1 MSKTTIPAGGITDSA
16 VTTAKINADAVT
28 AAKIA
33 DDAVSEEHLDAT
45 AITGSTELAAT
56 PADTDEI
63 LISDAGVLKRLDFSH
78 IKSSAGTQ
86 IVYADRSGDQSGIQ
100 HNTWTKLEY
109 NTEQYDP
116 NSLFNTAQD
125 KYIVPSDGRYF
136 FHASANFFGQIKR
149 LYARFYVNG
158 SDVNDTFYN
167 LNGSF
172 SSGTTYEFSMMIFGL
187 LNLSQDDYVEA
198 YVNLDIH
205 SGTATAN
212 QVGTQF
218 LAFRL
223 D

>member
-1 MSKTTIPAGGITDSA
+1 MSKTTIPTGGIG
-16 VTTAKINADAVT
+16 ADAIT

-33 DDAVSEEHLDAT
+33 DDTVSEEHLDAT

-78 IKSSAGTQ
+78 IKSSAGTGL
-86 IVYADRSGDQSGIQ
+86 VYADRSGDQSSIS
-100 HNTWTKLEY
+100 HNTWTKVEY
-109 NTEQYDP
+109 NSEQYDP
-116 NSLFNTAQD
+116 NSLFSTSND
-125 KYIVPSDGRYF
+125 RYVVPSDGRYY

-149 LYARFYVNG
+149 LYAKFYVNG
-158 SDVNDTFYN
+158 SGVSDTQYV

-172 SSGTTYEFSMMIFGL
+172 SSGTTYEFSMTIHGL
-187 LNLSQDDYVEA
+187 MNLSQDDYVEA

-205 SGTATAN
+205 SGTGTAN

>member
-136 FHASANFFGQIKR
+136 FHASANFLVK
-149 LYARFYVNG
+149 
-158 SDVNDTFYN
+158 
-167 LNGSF
+167 
-172 SSGTTYEFSMMIFGL
+172 
-187 LNLSQDDYVEA
+187 
-198 YVNLDIH
+198 
-205 SGTATAN
+205 
-212 QVGTQF
+212 
-218 LAFRL
+218 
-223 D
+223 

>member
-1 MSKTTIPAGGITDSA
+1 MSKTTIPTGGIG
-16 VTTAKINADAVT
+16 ADAIT

-86 IVYADRSGDQSGIQ
+86 LVYADRSGDQSSIS
-100 HNTWTKLEY
+100 HNTWTKVEY
-109 NTEQYDP
+109 NSEQYDP
-116 NSLFNTAQD
+116 NSLFSTSND
-125 KYIVPSDGRYF
+125 RYVVPSDGRYF

-149 LYARFYVNG
+149 LYAKFYVNG
-158 SDVNDTFYN
+158 SAVNDTQYV

-172 SSGTTYEFSMMIFGL
+172 SSGTTYEFSMTIHGL

-205 SGTATAN
+205 SGTGTAN

>member
-1 MSKTTIPAGGITDSA
+1 MSKTTIPTGGIG
-16 VTTAKINADAVT
+16 ADAIDST
-28 AAKIA
+28 LIA

-45 AITGSTELAAT
+45 AITGSTELAAS

-86 IVYADRSGDQSGIQ
+86 LVYADRSGDQSSIS
-100 HNTWTKLEY
+100 HNTWTKVEY
-109 NTEQYDP
+109 NSEQYDP
-116 NSLFNTAQD
+116 NSLFSTSND
-125 KYIVPSDGRYF
+125 RYVVPSDGRYY

-149 LYARFYVNG
+149 LYAKFYVNG
-158 SDVNDTFYN
+158 SGVSDTQYV

-172 SSGTTYEFSMMIFGL
+172 SSGTTYEFSMTIHGL
-187 LNLSQDDYVEA
+187 MNLSQDDYVEA

-205 SGTATAN
+205 SGTGTAN

>member
-1 MSKTTIPAGGITDSA
+1 MSKTTIPTGGIG
-16 VTTAKINADAVT
+16 ADAIT

-86 IVYADRSGDQSGIQ
+86 LVYADRSGDQSSIS
-100 HNTWTKLEY
+100 HNTWTKVEY
-109 NTEQYDP
+109 NSEQYDP
-116 NSLFNTAQD
+116 NSLFSTSND
-125 KYIVPSDGRYF
+125 RYVVPSDGRYY

-149 LYARFYVNG
+149 LYAKFYVNG
-158 SDVNDTFYN
+158 SGVSDTQYV

-172 SSGTTYEFSMMIFGL
+172 SSGTTYEFSMTIHGL
-187 LNLSQDDYVEA
+187 MNLSQDDYVEA

-205 SGTATAN
+205 SGTGTAN